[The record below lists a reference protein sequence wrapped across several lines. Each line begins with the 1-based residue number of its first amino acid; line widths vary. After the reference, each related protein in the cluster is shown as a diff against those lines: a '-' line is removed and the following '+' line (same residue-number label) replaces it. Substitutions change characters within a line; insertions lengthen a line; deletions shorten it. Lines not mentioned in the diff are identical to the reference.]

1 MDGGLACESRKN
13 MGIGRDEWACIL
25 AEEGNEPALIGE
37 LDALG
42 CLGRADAGVV
52 GDLNVGVEMGAS
64 AGERV
69 AEEKMEAERAGDAPR
84 ALPWREVLMDRE
96 SGDGVK
102 CAPWYGEDAVRWVV
116 DEEIGKALAE
126 GRN

>member
-1 MDGGLACESRKN
+1 
-13 MGIGRDEWACIL
+13 MGTGRDAWVCIL
-25 AEEGNEPALIGE
+25 AEDENKAALIGE

-69 AEEKMEAERAGDAPR
+69 AEGKTEAERAGEAPR
-84 ALPWREVLMDRE
+84 DLPWREVLMDRA
-96 SGDGVK
+96 SGDCVK
-102 CAPWYGEDAVRWVV
+102 CTSWYGEDAVRWV
-116 DEEIGKALAE
+116 DEEIGKAMAE
-126 GRN
+126 DRS